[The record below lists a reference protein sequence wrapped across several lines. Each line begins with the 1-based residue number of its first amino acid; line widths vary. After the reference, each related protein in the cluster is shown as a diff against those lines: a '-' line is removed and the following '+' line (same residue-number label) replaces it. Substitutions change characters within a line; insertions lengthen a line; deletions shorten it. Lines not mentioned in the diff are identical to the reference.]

1 MTEKLSRPWTSTALV
16 LDRTTLLRIALRSPS
31 PGGLPVLPPAC
42 PFLSFPCLLNEA
54 LAPRPGLATATLF
67 FLTAELAPRA
77 ALVENAA
84 VACAVIRS
92 ELCSSVPT
100 AGLAR
105 HRRQIDPDMSR
116 QLDYLYHACVL
127 VPVNFQKSAA
137 SAKQNADSTLFTTF
151 MQHPYTLASAHNR
164 HESHVSRAS
173 RCV

>member
-1 MTEKLSRPWTSTALV
+1 
-16 LDRTTLLRIALRSPS
+16 
-31 PGGLPVLPPAC
+31 
-42 PFLSFPCLLNEA
+42 LLNEA
-54 LAPRPGLATATLF
+54 LAPRPGLVTATLF
-67 FLTAELAPRA
+67 FLTAELASRA

-116 QLDYLYHACVL
+116 QRDYLYHACLL

-137 SAKQNADSTLFTTF
+137 SAKQNPDSALFTTF
-151 MQHPYTLASAHNR
+151 MQSLYTPSQIITIHMSVRQVQVDVFEMCFILVVVNILR
-164 HESHVSRAS
+164 KGI
-173 RCV
+173 

>member
-1 MTEKLSRPWTSTALV
+1 
-16 LDRTTLLRIALRSPS
+16 
-31 PGGLPVLPPAC
+31 
-42 PFLSFPCLLNEA
+42 
-54 LAPRPGLATATLF
+54 TATLF
-67 FLTAELAPRA
+67 FLTAELASRA

-116 QLDYLYHACVL
+116 QRDYLYHACV

-137 SAKQNADSTLFTTF
+137 SAKQNANSARFTTF
-151 MQHPYTLASAHNR
+151 M
-164 HESHVSRAS
+164 
-173 RCV
+173 